1 MDALIHAEPL
11 SWRDPDGFVVK
22 DQGRI
27 LRAVARAKAAQTR
40 ALLAAPWMNRL
51 IAAGHVPPTAELLG
65 SPPSLETSQDWLWL
79 EHEEVPFPCFAH
91 EITALQLYDAGRL
104 TLRLAIEAAEHG
116 WILKDA
122 SAWNV
127 LYSRGK
133 PVFVDFLSFDAQAPS
148 GTWIAYGQFVRHFL
162 LPLLLYRH
170 LGLTPAEL
178 FLTNRDGIPPE
189 RAAELLSRSSLLS
202 PIGLELVLLPKWLSG
217 SGSRLIADQSAAQ
230 GAGQSTGNTRRFAP
244 DVAKSILLRTLRR
257 LEGLLDRL
265 KPATSGLRST
275 WASYEEE
282 RAHYSEPDLVAKRDF
297 VRAHLG
303 QSATVLDL
311 GANAGEF
318 SLLAAEGGAEVIAAD
333 ADHAALVRLYARL
346 RGDSGA
352 AAPAVTPLVLNIARP
367 TPAIG
372 WENREVQSFLER
384 ATGHFDCILVLGLL
398 HHLLVS
404 ERASL
409 SMLMDLLARLE
420 PQRIILEWVA
430 PQDPKFRQL
439 AGLNAGLYR
448 DLDVA
453 QMERHLARKF
463 HLIAKTPLPSAARV
477 MYHWS
482 R

>member
-1 MDALIHAEPL
+1 MDALTHAEPL

-27 LRAVARAKAAQTR
+27 LRAVAAAKAAQTR
-40 ALLAAPWMNRL
+40 ALLAAPWMTRL
-51 IAAGHVPPTAELLG
+51 IAAGHIPRTLELSG
-65 SPPSLETSQDWLWL
+65 PPPSLDASRDWLWL
-79 EHEEVPFPCFAH
+79 EHEEVSFPCFPH

-104 TLRLAIEAAEHG
+104 TLQLAIEAAEHG
-116 WILKDA
+116 WVLKDA

-133 PVFVDFLSFDAQAPS
+133 PVFVDFLSFDPQAPT

-189 RAAELLSRSSLLS
+189 RAADLLSRTRLLS

-217 SGSRLIADQSAAQ
+217 SGSRLIAGQSAAQ
-230 GAGQSTGNTRRFAP
+230 SAGKTRRFAP
-244 DVAKSILLRTLRR
+244 DVAKAILLRTLRR
-257 LEGLLDRL
+257 LQGLLDRL
-265 KPATSGLRST
+265 RPETSRLRST

-282 RAHYSEPDLVAKRDF
+282 RAHYSEPDLLAKRDF

-318 SLLAAEGGAEVIAAD
+318 SLLAAESGAEVVAAD
-333 ADHAALVRLYARL
+333 ADHAALLRLYARL
-346 RGDSGA
+346 RVDL
-352 AAPAVTPLVLNIARP
+352 PAGTRAVSPLVLNIARP

-372 WENREVQSFLER
+372 WENREVLSFLER
-384 ATGHFDCILVLGLL
+384 ATGRFDCVLALGLL

-409 SMLMDLLARLE
+409 PMLLDLLARLE
-420 PQRIILEWVA
+420 PQRIILEWID

-453 QMERHLARKF
+453 TMERHLARKF
-463 HLIAKTPLPSAARV
+463 RLIAKAPLPSAARV

>member
-1 MDALIHAEPL
+1 MDALSHAEPL

-27 LRAVARAKAAQTR
+27 LRAVAQGKAAQTR
-40 ALLAAPWMNRL
+40 ALLAAPWMTRL
-51 IAAGHVPPTAELLG
+51 MADGHIPQTAELEGPPPALG
-65 SPPSLETSQDWLWL
+65 TSQAWAWL
-79 EHEEVPFPCFAH
+79 EHEEVPFPCFPH
-91 EITALQLYDAGRL
+91 EITALQLYDAGCL
-104 TLRLAIEAAEHG
+104 TLKLAREAAAHG
-116 WILKDA
+116 WVLKDA

-127 LYSRGK
+127 LFSRGK
-133 PVFVDFLSFDAQAPS
+133 PVFVDFLSFDAQAPT

-162 LPLLLYRH
+162 LPLMLYRH

-189 RAAELLSRSSLLS
+189 RAADLLSRSRLLS
-202 PIGLELVLLPKWLSG
+202 PMGLELVLLPKWLSG
-217 SGSRLIADQSAAQ
+217 SGSRLIAGESA
-230 GAGQSTGNTRRFAP
+230 GKTRRFAP
-244 DVAKSILLRTLRR
+244 EVARAVLLRTLRR
-257 LEGLLDRL
+257 LQGLLDRL
-265 KPATSGLRST
+265 KPETARLRST

-282 RAHYSEPDLVAKRDF
+282 RAHYSEPDLVAKREF

-303 QSATVLDL
+303 DSASVLDL

-318 SLLAAEGGAEVIAAD
+318 SLLAAERGAEVVAAD
-333 ADHAALVRLYARL
+333 ADHAALLRLYARL
-346 RGDSGA
+346 RADA
-352 AAPAVTPLVLNIARP
+352 LVEARAVTPLVLNIARP

-372 WENREVQSFLER
+372 WENREVASFLER
-384 ATGHFDCILVLGLL
+384 ATGRFDCVLVLGLL

-409 SMLMDLLARLE
+409 PMLLDLLARLE
-420 PQRIILEWVA
+420 PRRIILEWVD
-430 PQDPKFRQL
+430 PRDPKFRQL
-439 AGLNAGLYR
+439 AGLNGGLYR

-453 QMERHLARKF
+453 TLERHLARKF
-463 HLIAKTPLPSAARV
+463 RLIAKAPLPSAARV

>member
-1 MDALIHAEPL
+1 MDAVIHAETL

-27 LRAVARAKAAQTR
+27 LRAVAAAKSAQTR
-40 ALLAAPWMNRL
+40 ALLAAPWMTQL
-51 IAAGHVPPTAELLG
+51 MAQGHVPKTVELRG
-65 SPPSLETSQDWLWL
+65 QPPSLESSHAWLWL
-79 EHEEVPFPCFAH
+79 EHEEVSFPCFPH

-104 TLRLAIEAAEHG
+104 TLQLALEAATHG
-116 WILKDA
+116 WVLKDA

-127 LYSRGK
+127 LFSRGK
-133 PVFVDFLSFDAQAPS
+133 AVFVDFLSFDAQAPT

-170 LGLTPAEL
+170 LGLTPAEI

-189 RAAELLSRSSLLS
+189 RAADLLSGTRLLS

-217 SGSRLIADQSAAQ
+217 SGSRLIAGQSAGKTQ
-230 GAGQSTGNTRRFAP
+230 RFAP
-244 DVAKSILLRTLRR
+244 DVARTLLLRTLRR
-257 LEGLLDRL
+257 LQALLDRL
-265 KPATSGLRST
+265 RPETSRLRST

-282 RAHYSEPDLVAKRDF
+282 RAHYSEPDLVAKREF
-297 VRAHLG
+297 VCSHLG
-303 QSATVLDL
+303 DSGSVLDL

-318 SLLAAEGGAEVIAAD
+318 SLLAAERGAEVVAAD
-333 ADHAALVRLYARL
+333 ADHAALLRLYARL
-346 RGDSGA
+346 RADSRGDA
-352 AAPAVTPLVLNIARP
+352 RAVTPLLLNIARP

-372 WENREVQSFLER
+372 WENREVPSFLER
-384 ATGHFDCILVLGLL
+384 ATGRFDCVLVLGLL

-409 SMLMDLLARLE
+409 GMLMDLLARLE
-420 PQRIILEWVA
+420 PQRIILEWVD
-430 PQDPKFRQL
+430 PRDPKFRQL
-439 AGLNAGLYR
+439 AGLNVELYR
-448 DLDVA
+448 DLDA
-453 QMERHLARKF
+453 ATLERHLARKF
-463 HLIAKTPLPSAARV
+463 RLIAKTPLPSAARV

>member
-1 MDALIHAEPL
+1 MDAVMQAETL

-27 LRAVARAKAAQTR
+27 LRAVSSLKTVQTR
-40 ALLAAPWMNRL
+40 ALLAAPWMTRL
-51 IAAGHVPPTAELLG
+51 MAAGQVPQTAELIG
-65 SPPSLETSQDWLWL
+65 APPTLASAQDWLWL
-79 EHEEVPFPCFAH
+79 EHAEVTFPCFPH
-91 EITALQLYDAGRL
+91 EITALQLYDAGKL
-104 TLRLAIEAAEHG
+104 TLELAIEAAKHG
-116 WILKDA
+116 WVLKDA

-133 PVFVDFLSFDAQAPS
+133 PVFVDFLSFDAQAPT
-148 GTWIAYGQFVRHFL
+148 GTWVAYGQFVRHFL

-170 LGLTPAEL
+170 LGLTPAEI

-189 RAAELLSRSSLLS
+189 RAADLLSRTRLLS

-217 SGSRLIADQSAAQ
+217 SGSRLIADQSA
-230 GAGQSTGNTRRFAP
+230 GKTRRFAP
-244 DVAKSILLRTLRR
+244 EVARSLLLRTLRR
-257 LEGLLDRL
+257 LQGLLERL
-265 KPATSGLRST
+265 RPDTSRLRST
-275 WASYEEE
+275 WAAYEEE
-282 RAHYSEPDLVAKRDF
+282 RAHYSEPDLVAKREF

-303 QSATVLDL
+303 DGGSVLDL

-318 SLLAAEGGAEVIAAD
+318 SLLAAERGAEVVAAD
-333 ADHAALVRLYARL
+333 ADHAALLRLYARL
-346 RGDSGA
+346 RADA
-352 AAPAVTPLVLNIARP
+352 RAVTPLVLNIARP

-372 WENREVQSFLER
+372 WGNREVLSFLER
-384 ATGHFDCILVLGLL
+384 ATGRFDCVLALGLL

-409 SMLMDLLARLE
+409 PMLMDLLVQLE
-420 PQRIILEWVA
+420 PQRIILEWID
-430 PQDPKFRQL
+430 PRDPKFRQL

-453 QMERHLARKF
+453 TLESHLARKF
-463 HLIAKTPLPSAARV
+463 RLIAKAPLPSAARV